1 MDDSERVIPISRY
14 NYYKYYESKKE
25 QYQFNRE
32 LRERKKKLEEDSK
45 EYYKQFWDSF
55 LIRRQVDISPSIHK

>member
-1 MDDSERVIPISRY
+1 MDDSERVIPVTRY

-45 EYYKQFWDSF
+45 EHYKQFWGSF
-55 LIRRQVDISPSIHK
+55 LIKIPIDISPSTHK